1 VAEAVSRIEKV
12 TQQTAATAEESAAA
26 SEELNAQAETAM
38 AEVARVEMIIGGAGK
53 QSGSMSLSMQMPSA
67 GSGSDEDMFDDDS
80 ALPMPSAPTS
90 RPGLRAVDR
99 QHRDTGTFGQF

>member
-53 QSGSMSLSMQMPSA
+53 QQSTSMSMHMPSA

-90 RPGLRAVDR
+90 RQGLRAVER